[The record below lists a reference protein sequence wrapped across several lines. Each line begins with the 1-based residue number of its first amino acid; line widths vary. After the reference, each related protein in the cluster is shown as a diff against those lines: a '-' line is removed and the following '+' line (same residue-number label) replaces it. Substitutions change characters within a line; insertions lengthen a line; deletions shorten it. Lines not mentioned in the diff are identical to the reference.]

1 MKIPSARFGFNKQPA
16 TWNKQQNT
24 AFTPFLCN
32 FVPQIPYRM
41 KIFRSDQI
49 KQIDEITIREEPVAS
64 IDLMERA
71 AGQLLRW
78 YTSKY
83 ARSQKI
89 LIFAGPGNN
98 GGDGL
103 ALARLLENNR
113 YKTEVYYI
121 DFTDK
126 TSDDWKQNLDR
137 LKTETSVP
145 VNYLKSG
152 DQFPFV
158 TDEDIIVDAIFG
170 SGLTRRVEGLAGEI
184 IKLLNQ
190 SEAEIISIDIPSGL
204 FGEDNSQNDPD
215 TIVSA
220 DYTLSFQ
227 FPKLSFMFP
236 ENARFL
242 GEWIIL
248 PIGLSSRAIR
258 NAITPYK
265 YLEKEDIVP
274 LLKRRRKFDHKGTF
288 GHGLLYAGSSGR
300 MGAAVLGANAALRTG
315 IGLLSCHVPSSG
327 TLVLQ
332 IAIPE
337 AMTVIDSNENHISST
352 GDLTHYSA
360 VAFGPGVGTAPE
372 SQITLHNLL
381 MICKKPLVID
391 ADGLNILSINKDWLS
406 ILPEGTILTP
416 HPKEFERIA
425 GSSENSYH
433 RLNKQISFSKT
444 YKCFIVL
451 KGANTSITTPDGRVC
466 FNSTGNPGMATA
478 GSGDSL
484 TGILLS
490 LLAQGYTPE
499 NAAVIGVYLHGLA
512 GDLAAGEI
520 SFESIIASDIIK
532 CLPKAFKTLK
542 EP

>member
-1 MKIPSARFGFNKQPA
+1 
-16 TWNKQQNT
+16 
-24 AFTPFLCN
+24 
-32 FVPQIPYRM
+32 M
-41 KIFRSDQI
+41 KIFQSDQI
-49 KQIDEITIREEPVAS
+49 KQIDEFTIKEEPVAS

-83 ARSQKI
+83 SRSQKAF
-89 LIFAGPGNN
+89 IFAGPGNN

-103 ALARLLENNR
+103 ALARLLANER
-113 YKTEVYYI
+113 YKTEVFYL
-121 DFTDK
+121 DFTDR
-126 TSDDWKQNLDR
+126 TSDDWKKNLLR
-137 LKTETSVP
+137 LTSETTVA
-145 VNYLKSG
+145 VNYITSG
-152 DQFPFV
+152 DHFPLV
-158 TDEDIIVDAIFG
+158 TEHDIIIDAIFG
-170 SGLTRRVEGLAGEI
+170 SGLTRRVDGLAGEI
-184 IKLLNQ
+184 IKLINQ

-204 FGEDNSQNDPD
+204 FGEDNSENDPD

-227 FPKLSFMFP
+227 FPKLSFMFQ
-236 ENARFL
+236 ENARYP

-248 PIGLSSRAIR
+248 PIGLNNRAIR
-258 NAITPYK
+258 NTITPYC
-265 YLEKEDIVP
+265 YLEKEDVIP
-274 LLKRRRKFDHKGTF
+274 LLKRRRKFDHKGIF
-288 GHGLLYAGSSGR
+288 GHGLLFSGSSGR
-300 MGAAVLGANAALRTG
+300 MGAAVLGAKAALRTG
-315 IGLLSCHVPSSG
+315 IGLLTCHTPSSG

-332 IAIPE
+332 VAVPE
-337 AMTVIDSNENHISST
+337 AMTVIDPNENQISLT
-352 GDLTHYSA
+352 GDLSHYSA
-360 VAFGPGVGTAPE
+360 VAFGPGVGAAPE
-372 SQITLHNLL
+372 TQITLYNIL
-381 MICKKPLVID
+381 MICKKPLIID

-425 GSSENSYH
+425 GNSENSYH

-478 GSGDSL
+478 GSGDTL

-499 NAAVIGVYLHGLA
+499 NAAVMGVYLHGLA
-512 GDLAAGEI
+512 GDLAAGEL
-520 SFESIIASDIIK
+520 SSESIIASDIIN
-532 CLPKAFKTLK
+532 CLPKAFNTLK
-542 EP
+542 VP